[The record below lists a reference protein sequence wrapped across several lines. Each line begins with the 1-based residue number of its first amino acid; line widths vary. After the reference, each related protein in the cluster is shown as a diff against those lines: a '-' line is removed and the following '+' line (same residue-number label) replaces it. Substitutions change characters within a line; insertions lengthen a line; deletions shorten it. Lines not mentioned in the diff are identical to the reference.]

1 MNIYMDTS
9 SLLKLYH
16 AEDGTDE
23 LDKFLEDHPVEGI
36 FLSEIS
42 KIEFDSAVWKKVRM
56 KDLDINGAEEIVES
70 FESDYANYTFI
81 QVENQL
87 ILQARALVSK
97 HGTEGLRTLDALQL
111 ASAITI
117 KNTIAL
123 AITADNLL
131 GSLMQKE
138 GIKVK

>member
-117 KNTIAL
+117 RNTIAL

>member
-23 LDKFLEDHPVEGI
+23 LDKFLENHPVEGI

-81 QVENQL
+81 QIESQL
-87 ILQARALVSK
+87 LQQARALVSK